1 MFVFFLI
8 NNFILCSNNM
18 NKIYV
23 LYDGQCGFCCKIK
36 DKTSSLIDEKNIQ
49 FCSFYSKKGKKII
62 SKLDLKDFSSLI
74 FISHS
79 NKVFYR
85 GKAVFKII
93 KQMKKPYKFLF
104 IFNFLPTRLIDFVYN
119 LIAKNRYCI
128 IKADNV

>member
-1 MFVFFLI
+1 M
-8 NNFILCSNNM
+8 S
-18 NKIYV
+18 KIYV
-23 LYDGQCGFCCKIK
+23 LYDGKCGFCCKIK
-36 DKTSSLIDEKNIQ
+36 DKTSRLIEKKNIQ
-49 FCSFYSKKGKKII
+49 FYSFCSEKGKKII
-62 SKLDLKDFSSLI
+62 SKLNLKDFSSLV

-85 GKAVFKII
+85 GKAVLKII

-104 IFNFLPTRLIDFVYN
+104 IFNFLPKRLIDFVYN